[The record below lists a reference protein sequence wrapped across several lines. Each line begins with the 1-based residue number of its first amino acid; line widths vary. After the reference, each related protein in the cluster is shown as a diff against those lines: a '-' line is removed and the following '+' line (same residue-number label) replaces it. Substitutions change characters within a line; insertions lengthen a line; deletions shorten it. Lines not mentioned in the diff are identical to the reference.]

1 MKRKI
6 SFLLVFAML
15 VSILSVQTIALA
27 VVYQET
33 CYEAEDAARSGV
45 SVNTDHTGY
54 TGTGFVD
61 GFDALGDYV
70 TFTVN
75 IPTAGDYS
83 MIFRYAN
90 ATGYWASAKVYFDD
104 EYEAMA
110 VFESLTDWNTWGT
123 AEVGKYL
130 SAGSHTVKIAYNNH
144 AINLDNLTVEEKHES
159 TRSFYLS
166 NQKDMLAIW
175 RAAQACSVDV
185 ATGGPRISELH
196 VNSNWSVNQIKD
208 YSGYFRDETGNTKYT
223 NGEKFGSEG
232 YFDETGILRTN
243 YLKYDGAYPS
253 GLELSRDYATVPDMN
268 VIVSRYTI
276 SNTSSTPK
284 SVSVLDMLNPSNT
297 GSGNIS
303 AAYSPATN
311 AIVFDRSSSSQP
323 YMAMGAFTAPTG
335 YQVANDA
342 ESDTTKATC
351 SPWFTFNSNGTLKNN
366 ASATAHAVSGGM
378 MSTVTVPAGGSS
390 EVYFYIALGSS
401 LNAINSTISTI
412 SVQNGEYWFA
422 QTQDYYS
429 TWFSS
434 ATIPDFADPELT
446 LMYKRN
452 LVMIKNSL
460 RPGTTTS
467 DGAHPATTNPFDYGY
482 KVWTRD
488 SSVTAIALDAAGFT
502 TEGELY
508 WRWLA
513 ARQLTGDKAG
523 QFNTC
528 IDLWT
533 NNAAQFIEPEHD
545 TIGWFMYGVYRH
557 GLETGS
563 NQLRDAIWNQL
574 TVSASYV
581 MNNIDERGFGPED
594 FSIFEDM
601 DNYGV
606 YTYTQALY
614 VAGLQAMAIMARDK
628 GLNDLADSYS
638 GAASTIK
645 TAINRDDTQSTGLWY
660 PKDGYYDKFI
670 RWDDTVS
677 RMKDGSGLI
686 LFVTGVIDIESS
698 RAQSTMAE
706 YEKDLLSDEY
716 GMARFATDT
725 YYSKDSYFSPSGDE
739 AVELSP
745 SWPQISNWNA
755 LCYAYLGNTAKA
767 DDIFNWHL
775 HRTGAGYMVTGE
787 CVSDVTEKPC
797 VSTASEPT
805 TAAAFVLAALVSDG
819 GLDMRIIPER
829 SNAGCYRELTVNPG
843 CVGDWAQYQYVPY
856 YLDTRGDAASPDQSI
871 KNVYIAND
879 ASNLYIRIDNESG
892 RLPGF
897 AEAGN
902 IFQTNVYVQGAV
914 GVTAS
919 TASLNGT
926 GFNHPV
932 SYALVRSSDSNTI
945 DKYTAS
951 ANNTWVS
958 AGSVSGAQC
967 EWDTNT
973 GRIEFKIP
981 FSAIGISGVGADTW
995 LNTEITLGG
1004 NSTDSDTFS
1013 IHYRLTG
1020 SSQPWLYGDFE

>member
-15 VSILSVQTIALA
+15 VSILSVQTIASA
-27 VVYQET
+27 AVYQELR
-33 CYEAEDAARSGV
+33 YEAEDAARVGV
-45 SVNTDHTGY
+45 SVNTNHTGY

-61 GFDALGDYV
+61 GFDALGDSV
-70 TFTVN
+70 TFTIN
-75 IPTAGDYS
+75 IPTTGDYS

-90 ATGYWASAKVYFDD
+90 NGGYYASAKVYFDG
-104 EYEAMA
+104 EYETMA
-110 VFESLTDWNTWGT
+110 VFKSLGSWNTWGT

-130 SAGSHTVKIAYNNH
+130 SAGAHTVKVAYNNH

-159 TRSFYLS
+159 TRSFYMS
-166 NQKDMLAIW
+166 NQQDMLAIW

-196 VNSNWSVNQIKD
+196 VSSNWPVNQVKD
-208 YSGYFRDETGNTKYT
+208 YSGYFRDETGNVKYT
-223 NGEKFGSEG
+223 NGENFGSEG

-243 YLKYDGAYPS
+243 YLKYNDSYPS
-253 GLELSRDYATVPDMN
+253 GLEFSRDYATVPNMD

-276 SNTSSTPK
+276 ANTSSEAK

-303 AAYSPATN
+303 ASYSAETN
-311 AIVFDRSSSSQP
+311 TIIFDRSSSSQP
-323 YMAMGAFTAPTG
+323 YMALGAFSTPTS

-351 SPWFTFNSNGTLKNN
+351 SPWYTFDSSGTLKNN
-366 ASATAHAVSGGM
+366 SSVSAHAASGGM
-378 MSTVTVPAGGSS
+378 VATVTIPAGGSS
-390 EVYFYIALGSS
+390 EVYFYIALDPS
-401 LNAINSTISTI
+401 LNALNSTIAAI
-412 SVQNGEYWFA
+412 SAQDGSHWFA
-422 QTQDYYS
+422 ETQTYYNN
-429 TWFSS
+429 WLAG
-434 ATIPDFADPELT
+434 ATIPMFDDPEVA

-452 LVMIKNSL
+452 LIMVKNAI
-460 RPGTTTS
+460 RPGTTTA
-467 DGAHPATTNPFDYGY
+467 DGAHAATTNPFDYGY

-488 SSVTAIALDAAGFT
+488 CSVTAIALDAAGLT
-502 TEGELY
+502 TEGAQY

-513 ARQLTGDKAG
+513 ARQLTGEKAG

-557 GLETGS
+557 DLAVGNS
-563 NQLRDAIWNQL
+563 VLRDSLWNQL
-574 TVSASYV
+574 TASANYV
-581 MNNIDERGFGPED
+581 MNNTDERGFGPED

-614 VAGLQAMAIMARDK
+614 VAGLQAMAFMARDK
-628 GLNDLADSYS
+628 GLDDLADNYS

-645 TAINRDDTQSTGLWY
+645 SAINRDDTQSTGLWNPQY
-660 PKDGYYDKFI
+660 SYYDKFI

-677 RMKDGSGLI
+677 RLKDGAGLI
-686 LFVTGVIDIESS
+686 LFVTGVIDIDSS
-698 RAQSTMAE
+698 RAQRTMAAFE
-706 YEKDLLSDEY
+706 EDLLSDGF

-755 LCYAYLGNTAKA
+755 ICNAYLNNSEKA
-767 DDIFNWHL
+767 SDIFNWEL

-805 TAAAFVLAALVSDG
+805 TAAAFILAALVVG
-819 GLDMRIIPER
+819 GNLDMRILPER
-829 SNAGCYRELTVNPG
+829 SNAGCYREITINAG
-843 CVGDWAQYQYVPY
+843 CAGDWTQYQYVPY
-856 YLDTRGDAASPDQSI
+856 YLDARGDASSYDQSI

-892 RLPGF
+892 SLPGF
-897 AEAGN
+897 AEAGET
-902 IFQTNVYVQGAV
+902 FQTNIFVQGGN
-914 GVTAS
+914 GVTSS
-919 TASLNGT
+919 TTSLNGT
-926 GFNHPV
+926 AFNHPV

-945 DKYTAS
+945 DKYIAG
-951 ANNTWVS
+951 ANNSWTS
-958 AGSVSGAQC
+958 SGSVTGAQC
-967 EWDTNT
+967 EWDTST

-981 FSAIGISGVGADTW
+981 FSAIGISAIGTDTW
-995 LNTEITLGG
+995 LNTEIVLGG
-1004 NSTDSDTFS
+1004 NNLDSDAFS
-1013 IHYRLTG
+1013 IHYRLTANN
-1020 SSQPWLYGDFE
+1020 QPWLYGDFE

>member
-15 VSILSVQTIALA
+15 VSILSVQTIASA
-27 VVYQET
+27 AVYQET
-33 CYEAEDAARSGV
+33 RYEAEDAARVGV
-45 SVNTDHTGY
+45 AVNTNHTGY

-61 GFDALGDYV
+61 GFDALGDSV
-70 TFTVN
+70 TFTIN
-75 IPTAGDYS
+75 IPTTGDYS

-90 ATGYWASAKVYFDD
+90 NGGYYASAKVYFDG
-104 EYEAMA
+104 EYETMA
-110 VFESLTDWNTWGT
+110 VFESLGSWNTWGT

-130 SAGSHTVKIAYNNH
+130 SAGSHTVKVAYNNH

-159 TRSFYLS
+159 TRSFYMS
-166 NQKDMLAIW
+166 NQQDMLAIW
-175 RAAQACSVDV
+175 RAAQACSVDI

-196 VNSNWSVNQIKD
+196 VSSNWPVNQVKD
-208 YSGYFRDETGNTKYT
+208 YSGYFRDETGNVKYT
-223 NGEKFGSEG
+223 NGENFGSEG

-243 YLKYDGAYPS
+243 YLKYNDSYPS
-253 GLELSRDYATVPDMN
+253 GLEFSRDYATVPNMD

-276 SNTSSTPK
+276 ANTSSEAK

-303 AAYSPATN
+303 ASYSAETN
-311 AIVFDRSSSSQP
+311 TIIFDRSSSSQP
-323 YMAMGAFTAPTG
+323 YMALGAFSTPTS

-351 SPWFTFNSNGTLKNN
+351 SPWYTFDSSGTLKNN
-366 ASATAHAVSGGM
+366 SSVSAHAASGGM
-378 MSTVTVPAGGSS
+378 VATVTIPAGGSS
-390 EVYFYIALGSS
+390 EVYFYIALDPS
-401 LNAINSTISTI
+401 LNALNSTIAAISAQDGSHWFAETQTYYNNWLAGSTI
-412 SVQNGEYWFA
+412 PMF
-422 QTQDYYS
+422 D
-429 TWFSS
+429 
-434 ATIPDFADPELT
+434 DPEVA

-452 LVMIKNSL
+452 LIMVKNAL
-460 RPGTTTS
+460 RPGTTTA
-467 DGAHPATTNPFDYGY
+467 DGAHAATTNPFDYGY

-488 SSVTAIALDAAGFT
+488 CSVTAIALDAAGLT
-502 TEGELY
+502 TEGAQY

-513 ARQLTGDKAG
+513 ARQLTGEKAG

-557 GLETGS
+557 DLAVGNS
-563 NQLRDAIWNQL
+563 VLRDSLWNQL
-574 TVSASYV
+574 TASANYV

-614 VAGLQAMAIMARDK
+614 VAGLQAMAFMARDK
-628 GLNDLADSYS
+628 GLDDLADNYS

-645 TAINRDDTQSTGLWY
+645 SALNRDDTQSTGLWNPQY
-660 PKDGYYDKFI
+660 SYYDKFI

-677 RMKDGSGLI
+677 RLKDGAGLI
-686 LFVTGVIDIESS
+686 LFVTGVIDIDSS
-698 RAQSTMAE
+698 RTQSTMAAFE
-706 YEKDLLSDEY
+706 EDLLSDGF

-755 LCYAYLGNTAKA
+755 ICYAYLNNSEKA
-767 DDIFNWHL
+767 SDIFNWEL

-805 TAAAFVLAALVSDG
+805 TAAAFILAALVAG
-819 GLDMRIIPER
+819 GNLDMRILPER
-829 SNAGCYRELTVNPG
+829 SNAGCYREITINAG
-843 CVGDWAQYQYVPY
+843 CAGDWTQYQYVPY
-856 YLDTRGDAASPDQSI
+856 YLDARGDASSSDQSI

-892 RLPGF
+892 SLPGF
-897 AEAGN
+897 AEAGET
-902 IFQTNVYVQGAV
+902 FQTNIFVQGGN
-914 GVTAS
+914 GVTSS
-919 TASLNGT
+919 TTSLNGT
-926 GFNHPV
+926 AFNHPV

-945 DKYTAS
+945 DKYIAG
-951 ANNTWVS
+951 ANNSWIS
-958 AGSVSGAQC
+958 SGSVTGAQC
-967 EWDTNT
+967 EWDTST

-981 FSAIGISGVGADTW
+981 FSAIGISAIGTDTW
-995 LNTEITLGG
+995 LNTEIVLGG
-1004 NSTDSDTFS
+1004 NNSDSDAFS
-1013 IHYRLTG
+1013 IHYRLTANN
-1020 SSQPWLYGDFE
+1020 QPWLYGDFE